1 MKKLK
6 YPLIV
11 SDFDGTLLRSDE
23 RIADE
28 TISAIKAYQNAG
40 GKFALCTGRTLASA
54 LPIVRGLGL
63 TGLVACFQ
71 GSVVADIESGELVV
85 DGYMERS
92 GAVAVC
98 RAIEEMGLHFHVYD
112 TDEYYSN
119 MDDAWLKHYERI
131 VGVKAVL
138 KEDEPLSAFVDKG
151 AIKVRKIL
159 ILLPPEE
166 RERVYNCLC
175 AEFGEE
181 YYVTYSAAF
190 LVEITNRAYS
200 KATALEKIAQYYSVL
215 PEDTI
220 AVGDSLNDMP
230 MIERAGLGIAVGNA
244 ENALKSKANVAL
256 AYSNDDD
263 AIGEIIRCYTGLEA

>member
-40 GKFALCTGRTLASA
+40 GNFALCTGRTLASA

-175 AEFGEE
+175 TEFGEE

-220 AVGDSLNDMP
+220 AVGDSLNDLP

-244 ENALKSKANVAL
+244 EAALKSKANVAL
-256 AYSNDDD
+256 AYSNDED
-263 AIGEIIRCYTGLEA
+263 AIGEIIRRYTGLEA